1 MLKAQS
7 LTKTFG
13 GLVAVNNV
21 TFNTDQS
28 RVVGLIGPN
37 GAGKTTILNLI
48 TGFLKPSSGKVFF
61 EGRDV
66 TSLSPH
72 ALAKKGVVR
81 TFQHTSVFPNLTVY
95 QNVQAASYSHKS
107 NKTIYDILSQMK
119 LKKYSKELASA
130 LPYGVQR
137 RLEIAIALA
146 VRPKLLLLDEP
157 AAGMNPE
164 ETLQL
169 IEDLNSIL
177 KGGLSLVI
185 VDHNMKFIANMC
197 DKIIVLHQGKKITEG
212 NPNAV
217 LKDPEVIRIYL
228 GEKFKHAGN

>member
-1 MLKAQS
+1 MLKVEN
-7 LTKTFG
+7 LTKKFG

-21 TFNTDQS
+21 SFKTDQS

-37 GAGKTTILNLI
+37 GAGKTTVLNLI

-61 EGRDV
+61 EETDV

-72 ALAKKGVVR
+72 TLAKKGIVR

-95 QNVQAASYSHKS
+95 QNVEAASHSHKS
-107 NKTIYDILSQMK
+107 KKRISEILSQMK

-137 RLEIAIALA
+137 RLEVAIALA

-185 VDHNMKFIANMC
+185 VDHNMKFIANIC

>member
-1 MLKAQS
+1 MLKVEA
-7 LTKTFG
+7 LTKKFG
-13 GLVAVNNV
+13 GLIAVNNV
-21 TFNTDQS
+21 SFNTDQS

-37 GAGKTTILNLI
+37 GAGKTTVLNLI
-48 TGFLKPSSGKVFF
+48 TGFLKPSSGRVFF
-61 EGRDV
+61 EGTDV

-72 ALAKKGVVR
+72 VLAKKGVVR

-95 QNVQAASYSHKS
+95 QNVEAASHSHKS
-107 NKTIYDILSQMK
+107 KKRIYEILCQMK
-119 LKKYSKELASA
+119 LEKYHKELASA

-137 RLEIAIALA
+137 RLEIAIGLA
-146 VRPKLLLLDEP
+146 VKPKLLLLDEP

-185 VDHNMKFIANMC
+185 VDHNMKFIANIC

-212 NPNAV
+212 NPNEV